1 MDSNQVSYI
10 VALLFAIAILVI
22 LIVILAKYKGEASAT
37 YDQDAANAANT
48 KVNWL
53 YYINLVE
60 VGLIV
65 IFGVLGLFA
74 YRRWCMLGG
83 NCMKA

>member
-1 MDSNQVSYI
+1 MDSNQISYI

-22 LIVILAKYKGEASAT
+22 LIVILAKYRGGDGTTDE
-37 YDQDAANAANT
+37 QQHNT
-48 KVNWL
+48 NVKVNWL
-53 YYINLVE
+53 YWINIVE

-65 IFGVLGLFA
+65 VFGLLSLFA
-74 YRRWCMLGG
+74 YRKYCLMG

>member
-22 LIVILAKYKGEASAT
+22 LIVILAKYRGGDGTTDE
-37 YDQDAANAANT
+37 QQHNT
-48 KVNWL
+48 NVKVNWL
-53 YYINLVE
+53 YWINIVE

-65 IFGVLGLFA
+65 IFGLLALFA
-74 YRRWCMLGG
+74 YRRWCMMPGG
-83 NCMKA
+83 CSKA

>member
-10 VALLFAIAILVI
+10 IALLFAIAILVI
-22 LIVILAKYKGEASAT
+22 LIVILAKYKGGPADDT
-37 YDQDAANAANT
+37 DAHNVNV

-53 YYINLVE
+53 YWINIVE

-65 IFGVLGLFA
+65 VFGLLGLFA
-74 YRRWCMLGG
+74 MRKWMCVG
-83 NCMKA
+83 NACMKA

>member
-22 LIVILAKYKGEASAT
+22 LIVILAKYKSPEGT
-37 YDQDAANAANT
+37 DTDTKLQNVNT

-53 YYINLVE
+53 YWINIVE

-65 IFGVLGLFA
+65 IFGLLALFA
-74 YRRWCMLGG
+74 YRRWCILG
-83 NCMKA
+83 NCTKA

>member
-22 LIVILAKYKGEASAT
+22 LIVVLAKYKGNPA
-37 YDQDAANAANT
+37 DNDDWNNT
-48 KVNWL
+48 NIKVNWL
-53 YYINLVE
+53 YWINIVE

-65 IFGVLGLFA
+65 IFGVLALLA
-74 YRRWCMLGG
+74 YRRWCVFG
-83 NCMKA
+83 NCSKA

>member
-10 VALLFAIAILVI
+10 VALLFAVAILVI
-22 LIVILAKYKGEASAT
+22 LIVILAKYKGGPADDT
-37 YDQDAANAANT
+37 DAHNVNV

-53 YYINLVE
+53 YWINIVE

-65 IFGVLGLFA
+65 IFGVLALLA
-74 YRRWCMLGG
+74 YRRWCLMG
-83 NCMKA
+83 NCSKA

>member
-1 MDSNQVSYI
+1 MDSNQISYI
-10 VALLFAIAILVI
+10 VALLFAVAVLVI
-22 LIVILAKYKGEASAT
+22 LIVILAKYKSPEGTDTE
-37 YDQDAANAANT
+37 DKLQNVNT

-53 YYINLVE
+53 YWINIVS

-65 IFGVLGLFA
+65 IFGILSLFA
-74 YRRWCMLGG
+74 YRKYCVMG